1 MNETFDFDNDNI
13 DLDSGVIAQARE
25 YKLYNLLVKVYE
37 EENFK
42 NILGSKSLSKTL
54 GKVISYIFDNVI
66 DFWYASLGN
75 VTDIWIEIQEEP
87 YTSFQYEIEN
97 IKDFYDLAKKF
108 CQKIYNESNSDF
120 IRRLLEH
127 LKPEF
132 KNTLN
137 EAFDFEDE
145 EPDYDK
151 DIKANLNRLKLYRK
165 FKRLLHAEVDAIG
178 NDIVNYRGLTE
189 LFTALLAYGFYVDYS
204 TMNLTLGSNCDIKY
218 YEYSRIS
225 SPTRK
230 SFKLDIGIIEFDGDS
245 ESEIL
250 QNLKDGLDKIVN
262 LIEKRK
268 DKVYDDFLDRCMSNI
283 WIDKFFRN
291 KEKMNN
297 LPYKFVDYINE
308 SLDFDDDSDLDNSVK
323 DLADFYRRKE
333 RLVNEL
339 YKDYGRSLNKP
350 EQDLPKVNG
359 KMILPSVVRRFTN
372 QEFSLYQSYINSD
385 EYILDDANGNW
396 VEFELPEGIKLLEA
410 LNNMAEAIYSSG
422 NDYLINRIE
431 KHLERYI

>member
-1 MNETFDFDNDNI
+1 MNEAFDFDNDNI

-42 NILGSKSLSKTL
+42 NILVSKSLSKTL
-54 GKVISYIFDNVI
+54 GKVISYIFDDAI
-66 DFWYASLGN
+66 DFGYASLGN
-75 VTDIWIEIQEEP
+75 VVDIWIEIQEEP
-87 YTSFQYEIEN
+87 YTSVQYEIEN

-178 NDIVNYRGLTE
+178 NEIVNYGGFVE
-189 LFTALLAYGFYVDYS
+189 LFTALMAYGFYIGYS
-204 TMNLTLGSNCDIKY
+204 TMNLTLGPDCDVKY
-218 YEYSRIS
+218 YNYGRITPSRE
-225 SPTRK
+225 
-230 SFKLDIGIIEFDGDS
+230 SFKLDIGIIELEKNS
-245 ESEIL
+245 EAEVI
-250 QNLKDGLDKIVN
+250 QNLKDGLDKIVD
-262 LIEKRK
+262 LIDKRK
-268 DKVYDDFLDRCMSNI
+268 DEVYDDFLDRCMSNI
-283 WIDKFFRN
+283 WVTKFFRA
-291 KEKMNN
+291 KEKVNK

-308 SLDFDDDSDLDNSVK
+308 SLDFDNDSDLDDSVK
-323 DLADFYRRKE
+323 DLADFHRRKE

-339 YKDYGRSLNKP
+339 YKDYGQSLNKP
-350 EQDLPKVNG
+350 EQELPKVDG
-359 KMILPSVVRRFTN
+359 KMILPSIVRKFTN
-372 QEFSLYQSYINSD
+372 QEFSLYQSYINSN
-385 EYILDDANGNW
+385 EYTLDDANGNW
-396 VEFELPEGIKLLEA
+396 VEFELTEGIKLLDA
-410 LNNMAEAIYSSG
+410 LKNMAEAIYSSG

>member
-54 GKVISYIFDNVI
+54 GKVISYIFDDVI
-66 DFWYASLGN
+66 YFQYASLGN

-87 YTSFQYEIEN
+87 YTSVQYEIEN

-108 CQKIYNESNSDF
+108 CQKIYSESNSDF

-178 NDIVNYRGLTE
+178 NEIVNYGGFVE
-189 LFTALLAYGFYVDYS
+189 LFTALMAYGFYIGYS
-204 TMNLTLGSNCDIKY
+204 TMNLTLGPDCDIKY
-218 YEYSRIS
+218 YNYGRITPSRE
-225 SPTRK
+225 
-230 SFKLDIGIIEFDGDS
+230 SFKLDIGIIELEKNS
-245 ESEIL
+245 EAEVI
-250 QNLKDGLDKIVN
+250 QNLKDVLDKIVD
-262 LIEKRK
+262 LIDKRK
-268 DKVYDDFLDRCMSNI
+268 DEVYDDFLDRCMSNI
-283 WIDKFFRN
+283 WVTKFFRD
-291 KEKMNN
+291 KEKVNK

-372 QEFSLYQSYINSD
+372 QEFRLYQSYINSD